1 MPNIKFSDFTAE
13 ADINNFE
20 GVVGF
25 TTDVGGVNY
34 KIQPLQMPA
43 RYDASTD
50 NIALGDSGT
59 LLGTNIGNAGIGN
72 LAIGFGTLNNLNPAS
87 GQKLGASLAI
97 GNGALTSITETGPLG
112 TGQQI
117 AIGES
122 AQGVNGSLIGAPN
135 FLSPADENVA
145 IGYNAL
151 GSNRGDYT
159 SVGLPQYP
167 GNFNTAIGGRSLE
180 FLDGGGSNTAL
191 GHNSGFTLF
200 EGSANTLV
208 GFEVGA
214 NATAGISMLNQIG
227 VTAMG
232 WRATSEGDYSVII
245 GYDAVSQTPLTP
257 GALTPDYTINIGYQ
271 SRTNTPNTIVIGA
284 QSASLEAPGS
294 IVLGTNS
301 IINLTPPY
309 VISDDV
315 LIGNDC
321 TLSGAVVPTFGAT
334 QNTSVGSATTITG
347 SYNTHMGYF
356 ADIIGDDNTS
366 IGYFNTVYGN
376 NNCGLGDQSYIG
388 TVGIPANDNIAIG
401 GYTTTA
407 AATSGSI
414 LIGIGASNTV
424 LTGALEIGFGG
435 TNVLGSATNDIVLI
449 GASGGGAGT
458 SQIELVDTLQID
470 TGSGIL
476 ELGDVQVSGP
486 SFFEGPVNIQNTTTA
501 GVNGVV
507 SPDFDGGNIITWTL
521 GGNVTLDNPTIT
533 PIAGGSDS
541 GTYIMIINN
550 PLGFSITLAGANYKW
565 PGGPGAFP
573 ALSTNTDVITWVSN
587 GTDLYGTITQN
598 FS

>member
-1 MPNIKFSDFTAE
+1 
-13 ADINNFE
+13 
-20 GVVGF
+20 
-25 TTDVGGVNY
+25 
-34 KIQPLQMPA
+34 
-43 RYDASTD
+43 
-50 NIALGDSGT
+50 
-59 LLGTNIGNAGIGN
+59 
-72 LAIGFGTLNNLNPAS
+72 
-87 GQKLGASLAI
+87 
-97 GNGALTSITETGPLG
+97 
-112 TGQQI
+112 
-117 AIGES
+117 
-122 AQGVNGSLIGAPN
+122 
-135 FLSPADENVA
+135 
-145 IGYNAL
+145 
-151 GSNRGDYT
+151 
-159 SVGLPQYP
+159 
-167 GNFNTAIGGRSLE
+167 
-180 FLDGGGSNTAL
+180 
-191 GHNSGFTLF
+191 
-200 EGSANTLV
+200 
-208 GFEVGA
+208 
-214 NATAGISMLNQIG
+214 
-227 VTAMG
+227 
-232 WRATSEGDYSVII
+232 
-245 GYDAVSQTPLTP
+245 
-257 GALTPDYTINIGYQ
+257 PDYTINIGYQ

-435 TNVLGSATNDIVLI
+435 TNVLGSATNDIILI
-449 GASGGGAGT
+449 GANGGGAGT
-458 SQIELVDTLQID
+458 SKIELVDTLQID

-521 GGNVTLDNPTIT
+521 GGNVTLDNP
-533 PIAGGSDS
+533 
-541 GTYIMIINN
+541 
-550 PLGFSITLAGANYKW
+550 
-565 PGGPGAFP
+565 
-573 ALSTNTDVITWVSN
+573 
-587 GTDLYGTITQN
+587 
-598 FS
+598 

>member
-151 GSNRGDYT
+151 GSNTGDYT

-180 FLDGGGSNTAL
+180 VLDGGGSNTAL

-245 GYDAVSQTPLTP
+245 GYDAISQNVGTS
-257 GALTPDYTINIGYQ
+257 PDYTINIGYQ

-435 TNVLGSATNDIVLI
+435 TNVLGSATNDIILI
-449 GASGGGAGT
+449 GANGGGAGT
-458 SQIELVDTLQID
+458 SKIELVDTLQID